1 MSQVIRNIQAI
12 KKSGKQKVNVV
23 ILAAGGSTGSSKSLL
38 MLDNNK
44 TILETQLEI
53 IYKAIPNAEVVLV
66 TGFDADRV
74 MNKFGNELIC
84 VENERYEE
92 TNTTRSLGIG
102 LRACTYD
109 KVVVIYGDV
118 LFNHHA
124 LNKLE
129 LEESSTLYNEVVK
142 HETTGCV
149 IHNGKLENLMYGV
162 GKQWIQIFSLVG
174 RELSIAKK
182 LSWDRRN
189 EKLLGFETI
198 NKIIDS
204 GGKFQCIYNKNIIAN
219 DVDTVRDFKKIRG
232 IVL

>member
-149 IHNGKLENLMYGV
+149 IHNGKL
-162 GKQWIQIFSLVG
+162 WIQIFSLVG